1 MLDVFSAV
9 HAPQRHYCC
18 PFHKPQRRIGY
29 VCTATTNAPTLES
42 PTIIICR
49 RTKVWDVKGALTWRG
64 DEERSVKDPSTS
76 ASNNDDDTGNRSVGF
91 TIATATANGDDA
103 NSNYGGSSSRD
114 TRTEE
119 ADSTDSPSG
128 HRTPT
133 TQQQLQVSSSAPFG
147 DPHREDAAS
156 VSSQEEDG
164 PSTAIVGEDSDED
177 HGSSN
182 IANSSAMKR
191 GDSMLWPSEPSESVK
206 GEDYGDR

>member
-1 MLDVFSAV
+1 M
-9 HAPQRHYCC
+9 
-18 PFHKPQRRIGY
+18 
-29 VCTATTNAPTLES
+29 
-42 PTIIICR
+42 
-49 RTKVWDVKGALTWRG
+49 WDVKGALTWRG

-76 ASNNDDDTGNRSVGF
+76 ASNDDDNRSVGF

-103 NSNYGGSSSRD
+103 NSNYGGSSRD
-114 TRTEE
+114 ARTKE
-119 ADSTDSPSG
+119 ADSTDSPSV
-128 HRTPT
+128 HCTPT

-156 VSSQEEDG
+156 VNSQEEDV
-164 PSTAIVGEDSDED
+164 PLTAIVGEDSDED